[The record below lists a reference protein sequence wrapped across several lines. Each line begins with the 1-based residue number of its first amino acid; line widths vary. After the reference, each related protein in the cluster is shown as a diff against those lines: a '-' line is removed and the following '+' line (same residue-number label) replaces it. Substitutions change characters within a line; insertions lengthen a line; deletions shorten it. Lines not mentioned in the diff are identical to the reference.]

1 MPNGLTVTTTAFK
14 SGDPIPPKYTCQGE
28 DVSPPFE
35 IRNAPEGTRSLALLV
50 DDPDAPSRSF
60 THWTIF
66 NLSPDT
72 SVLSEALDVEE
83 QFGDAGDLPL
93 EGVNDF
99 GSLGYGGPCPPP
111 GTLHHYHFRF
121 YALEIRLDLENGV
134 TRKQITQAMD
144 GHVLDETDYIGT
156 FERS

>member
-1 MPNGLTVTTTAFK
+1 MSNGLTVTTNTFSA
-14 SGDPIPPKYTCQGE
+14 GDPIPEKYTCRGE
-28 DVSPPFE
+28 DVSPPFT
-35 IRNAPEGTRSLALLV
+35 IQNPPDGTESLALLV
-50 DDPDAPSRSF
+50 DDPDAPNKTF

-72 SVLSEALDVEE
+72 TVLPEGLDVGEH
-83 QFGDAGDLPL
+83 FGGGEDVPV

-99 GSLGYGGPCPPP
+99 GGIGYGGPCPPP

-121 YALEIRLDLENGV
+121 YALDARLDLEAGA
-134 TRKQITQAMD
+134 TRKQITEAMD

-156 FERS
+156 FQRS